1 MHNGGRWRWADLQ
14 LHRIVLQPRG
24 LKAAL
29 LHQRGKPG
37 ELPRLQLER
46 TEVLVELRTHGT

>member
-1 MHNGGRWRWADLQ
+1 MHNGRWRWADLQ
-14 LHRIVLQPRG
+14 FRRIVLQPRG

-29 LHQRGKPG
+29 LHQRGKLG